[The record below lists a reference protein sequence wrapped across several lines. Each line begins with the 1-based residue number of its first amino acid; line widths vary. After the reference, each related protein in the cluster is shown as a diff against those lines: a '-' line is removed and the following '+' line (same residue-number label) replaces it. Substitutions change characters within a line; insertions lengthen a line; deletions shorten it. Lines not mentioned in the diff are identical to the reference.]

1 MAAAV
6 SISGPAHRMSRARIA
21 RIAPDL
27 VEVTRQ
33 VSAELGYARQDE
45 DIADAKTGR
54 SRDRVEQQRCALW
67 DLRHAQP
74 RLVERARRIMRL
86 EDALRLRVQDQRDTK
101 RLGDAG
107 RGDIVMRRPDA
118 AGRENIIESRAH
130 FVDGVDDRRDVVGND
145 PRLAQSD
152 ADIVEAL
159 RQDLAAIR
167 TGRASSALVERIQVD
182 YYGAPTPINQVAQI
196 SVPEARLIII
206 QPYER
211 RLLAD
216 IEKAIQ
222 KSDLGVNPNNDGQ
235 VIRLNI
241 PPLNEERRRDM
252 VKMLHKKLDEH
263 KVAVRNIRRD
273 TQDKLQDR
281 EKKKEISEDELKR
294 SKDRLQKLTDKYI
307 DEMDKVGK
315 TKEHE
320 ILEV

>member
-1 MAAAV
+1 M
-6 SISGPAHRMSRARIA
+6 
-21 RIAPDL
+21 
-27 VEVTRQ
+27 T
-33 VSAELGYARQDE
+33 
-45 DIADAKTGR
+45 
-54 SRDRVEQQRCALW
+54 
-67 DLRHAQP
+67 
-74 RLVERARRIMRL
+74 
-86 EDALRLRVQDQRDTK
+86 
-101 RLGDAG
+101 
-107 RGDIVMRRPDA
+107 
-118 AGRENIIESRAH
+118 
-130 FVDGVDDRRDVVGND
+130 
-145 PRLAQSD
+145 
-152 ADIVEAL
+152 ADIFDDAERRMKKAVEAL
-159 RQDLAAIR
+159 RLDLAAIR

-196 SVPEARLIII
+196 SVPEARLIVI

-222 KSDLGVNPNNDGQ
+222 KSDLGINPNNDGQ

>member
-1 MAAAV
+1 M
-6 SISGPAHRMSRARIA
+6 
-21 RIAPDL
+21 
-27 VEVTRQ
+27 T
-33 VSAELGYARQDE
+33 
-45 DIADAKTGR
+45 
-54 SRDRVEQQRCALW
+54 
-67 DLRHAQP
+67 
-74 RLVERARRIMRL
+74 
-86 EDALRLRVQDQRDTK
+86 
-101 RLGDAG
+101 
-107 RGDIVMRRPDA
+107 
-118 AGRENIIESRAH
+118 
-130 FVDGVDDRRDVVGND
+130 
-145 PRLAQSD
+145 
-152 ADIVEAL
+152 ADIFDDAERRMKKAVEAL
-159 RQDLAAIR
+159 RLDLAAIR

-182 YYGAPTPINQVAQI
+182 YYGAPTPINQVSQI
-196 SVPEARLIII
+196 SVPEARLIVI

-211 RLLAD
+211 RLLTD

-222 KSDLGVNPNNDGQ
+222 KSDLGINPNNDGQ